1 MKKRLNWENTMKQP
15 TTSSLA
21 LLTLT
26 AIFLFSGCQ
35 RVYYSTMEMF
45 GKHKRDILVDNVTAA
60 RDAQNQAK
68 EQFASALEEFASV
81 VNIQGGKLEE
91 KYNTLNTAY
100 EKSKDKAEAVS
111 GRIKDV
117 KRVAEALFD
126 EWEDELDQYT
136 SDTLRR
142 TSEMKLKQTRQRYE
156 VLIAAMERAESKITP
171 VLAAFHDQV
180 LFLKHNLNAQAIA
193 SLQNELTNV
202 ENDIGILIREME
214 KSIDEADAFIQEMTR
229 QE

>member
-1 MKKRLNWENTMKQP
+1 MKQ
-15 TTSSLA
+15 THQ
-21 LLTLT
+21 T
-26 AIFLFSGCQ
+26 AGVLFLVGMMLIVSGGCQ
-35 RVYYSTMEMF
+35 KIYYGTMEKF
-45 GKHKRDILVDNVTAA
+45 GKHKRDILVDNVANA

-81 VNIQGGKLEE
+81 VNTPGGELEQ
-91 KYNTLNTAY
+91 KYKTLNAAY
-100 EKSKDKAEAVS
+100 EKSNDKAEAVR

-126 EWEDELDQYT
+126 EWEDELDEYT

-142 TSEMKLKQTRQRYE
+142 TSEDKLKQTQKRYKE
-156 VLIAAMERAESKITP
+156 LISAMERAESKIAP

-202 ENDIGILIREME
+202 ENEIGLLIREME
-214 KSIDEADAFIQEMTR
+214 KSIDEADAFIREMTQ